1 MLLFSL
7 AEISSY
13 KDIVMYFSYISPEG
27 STIYTGYDQQNG
39 IIRMKEN
46 VENLKLISSRC
57 YVILSRD
64 FNARIKDRIDFIP
77 EDNLSYIFVL
87 VTLV

>member
-7 AEISSY
+7 AEISCY

-46 VENLKLISSRC
+46 VENLKLF
-57 YVILSRD
+57 YPDTMLFLSGD

-87 VTLV
+87 VTMV

>member
-1 MLLFSL
+1 MLLFNL
-7 AEISSY
+7 AELNCY

-46 VENLKLISSRC
+46 VENLKLL
-57 YVILSRD
+57 YPDTMLFLSGD
-64 FNARIKDRIDFIP
+64 FNARIK
-77 EDNLSYIFVL
+77 E
-87 VTLV
+87 

>member
-1 MLLFSL
+1 
-7 AEISSY
+7 
-13 KDIVMYFSYISPEG
+13 MYFSYISPEG

-46 VENLKLISSRC
+46 VENLKLF
-57 YVILSRD
+57 YPDTMLFLSGD

-77 EDNLSYIFVL
+77 EDNLSYIFML